1 MKHQSGFTLIELI
14 VVIVILGILA
24 ATALPK
30 FVDLSID
37 AKGAA
42 LQGLAGAASSGA
54 SINFAQRSLRSASGV
69 ATSVAGAGVACTNA
83 LFTNFVDA
91 TTDVSAANY
100 TVAGTAP
107 SCTIN
112 YTPVVTGVAV
122 KAVSVPLIN

>member
-54 SINFAQRSLRSASGV
+54 SINFAQRSFRSASGV
-69 ATSVAGAGVACTNA
+69 LTSVAGVGVTCTNT
-83 LFTNFVDA
+83 LFANFVDA
-91 TTDVSAANY
+91 TTDVSSTNY
-100 TVAGTAP
+100 TVAGTTP

-112 YTPVVTGVAV
+112 YNPAVTGVGV
-122 KAVSVPLIN
+122 KNVSVPLIN